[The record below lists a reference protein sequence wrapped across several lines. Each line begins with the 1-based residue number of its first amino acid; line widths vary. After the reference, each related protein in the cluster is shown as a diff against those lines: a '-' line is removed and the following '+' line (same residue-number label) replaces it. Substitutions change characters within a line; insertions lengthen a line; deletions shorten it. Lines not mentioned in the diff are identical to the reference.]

1 MWDAG
6 LRAIVLLF
14 FFWGGG
20 FFWNGLV
27 GWRGGVF
34 EGGMMGACLFVC
46 LRSWVGLSRVNE
58 ESGVMRVG
66 LAAY

>member
-1 MWDAG
+1 M
-6 LRAIVLLF
+6 
-14 FFWGGG
+14 
-20 FFWNGLV
+20 
-27 GWRGGVF
+27 F